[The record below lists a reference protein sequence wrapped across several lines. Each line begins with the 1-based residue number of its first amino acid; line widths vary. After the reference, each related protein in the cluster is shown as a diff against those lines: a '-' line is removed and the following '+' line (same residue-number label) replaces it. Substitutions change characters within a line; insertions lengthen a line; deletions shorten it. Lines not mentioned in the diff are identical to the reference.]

1 MRNIFLKKTYAK
13 FIWTLFS
20 ESKLT
25 ISLDQ
30 NSEILCGL
38 LLLYVQIEVYQN
50 LLLPHNFFFFFKK
63 RSGTRT
69 SVPSFISAWFFHY
82 VNSVQM
88 RSFYGPYFPVFGL
101 NADIYTINHRIQS
114 EYREIRTRKNSVF
127 GHISRSVQ
135 KYHAPRC
142 TLFTD

>member
-1 MRNIFLKKTYAK
+1 MRNIFLKKTYTK

-50 LLLPHNFFFFFKK
+50 LLLPHNFFFFLKK
-63 RSGTRT
+63 
-69 SVPSFISAWFFHY
+69 
-82 VNSVQM
+82 
-88 RSFYGPYFPVFGL
+88 GL
-101 NADIYTINHRIQS
+101 ELELVYLL
-114 EYREIRTRKNSVF
+114 
-127 GHISRSVQ
+127 
-135 KYHAPRC
+135 
-142 TLFTD
+142 LFLHDFSTT

>member
-1 MRNIFLKKTYAK
+1 MRNIFLKKTYTK

-63 RSGTRT
+63 VWNQNQCT
-69 SVPSFISAWFFHY
+69 FF
-82 VNSVQM
+82 
-88 RSFYGPYFPVFGL
+88 YFCMIFPLREQCPNAEFLWPVFSCIRTECGYL
-101 NADIYTINHRIQS
+101 HHKSPYSVRIQGNTDQKKFRIWAHFTECS
-114 EYREIRTRKNSVF
+114 E
-127 GHISRSVQ
+127 ISC
-135 KYHAPRC
+135 P
-142 TLFTD
+142 TLYSIY